1 MAMTGMKTIQ
11 KIWTTLTMVIGIL
24 MGLFPL
30 LHVWEMHRVESSQ
43 GQSFPAVVFWEIGI
57 VIWLIYGLLK
67 NDKVI
72 FVSNCIGVC
81 AGLLYLAT
89 IIKYS

>member
-1 MAMTGMKTIQ
+1 
-11 KIWTTLTMVIGIL
+11 MVSGVL

-72 FVSNCIGVC
+72 VVSNCMSVC
-81 AGLLYLAT
+81 AGLLYLAA
-89 IIKYS
+89 IMKYS

>member
-1 MAMTGMKTIQ
+1 MDCPDDGLRSTYGTFS
-11 KIWTTLTMVIGIL
+11 TLARLGDASGGIK
-24 MGLFPL
+24 
-30 LHVWEMHRVESSQ
+30 Q

-72 FVSNCIGVC
+72 VVSNCIGVC
-81 AGLLYLAT
+81 AGLLYLAA
-89 IIKYS
+89 IMKYS